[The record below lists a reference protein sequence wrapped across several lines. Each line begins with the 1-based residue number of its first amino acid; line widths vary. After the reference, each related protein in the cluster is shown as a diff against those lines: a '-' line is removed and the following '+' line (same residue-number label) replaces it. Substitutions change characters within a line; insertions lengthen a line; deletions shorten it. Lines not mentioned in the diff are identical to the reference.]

1 MLGALRE
8 RREQP
13 RQPPVTHSDRL
24 WSRFRPEQKMLEEIA
39 DLAMNDLAMNSGSVE
54 MEQFR
59 VEMLMRRGMF
69 PISGLLLKLSSLGEV
84 NSGQRAEIQ
93 WKDRLAN

>member
-1 MLGALRE
+1 
-8 RREQP
+8 
-13 RQPPVTHSDRL
+13 
-24 WSRFRPEQKMLEEIA
+24 MLEEIA